1 MIEISNVV
9 VEANFIAYGYYG
21 FYCDPGSGFYS
32 DHYHRFAEVF

>member
-9 VEANFIAYGYYG
+9 VEANFIACGSG

-32 DHYHRFAEVF
+32 DHYRRFAEVF